1 MTAHS
6 VAHTTFTIERHLT
19 AQPERVFA
27 AWSNPEAK
35 RRWSSCHEEGF
46 EVEYHLDF
54 RVGGTEVNRAS
65 GPDGPAFAYEARLL
79 DIVPNQRIIY
89 AFNMHIGEKRVTV
102 SLATVLF
109 EPAPAGTKMTF
120 TEQIA
125 LLDGYDDIEGRKR
138 GTEEGM
144 DRLQPFLDGKL

>member
-1 MTAHS
+1 MTDRS
-6 VAHTTFTIERHLT
+6 TLHTTFTIERRLT
-19 AQPERVFA
+19 APPERVFA
-27 AWSNPEAK
+27 AWSDPEAK
-35 RRWSSCHEEGF
+35 RRWSSCHEEAF
-46 EVEYHLDF
+46 EVEYRLDF
-54 RVGGTEVNRAS
+54 RVGGTELNRAT
-65 GPDGPAFAYEARLL
+65 GPDGPAFVYEARFL

-89 AFNMHIGEKRVTV
+89 AFDMHFGEKRVTV

-125 LLDGYDDIEGRKR
+125 LLDGYDDLEGRKR

-144 DRLQPFLDGKL
+144 DRLQPFLEGRL